1 MGYETKLTQ
10 MTPAADFSYEEMQ
23 QQAQLKFEL
32 EQVEQYLSETF
43 PEEME
48 TKENLPELAI
58 EALGGEFFYGV
69 WKKQQETDKEKENR
83 KRQEAEEEK

>member
-1 MGYETKLTQ
+1 MAYETKLTR

-43 PEEME
+43 PEETE
-48 TKENLPELAI
+48 IKESNTDLAI
-58 EALGGEFFYGV
+58 EALGGEFFYAV
-69 WKKQQETDKEKENR
+69 WKKQQDAEKENT
-83 KRQEAEEEK
+83 KRREVKEEE